1 MKRYNIILKRLL
13 FAGIS
18 LLLLQNIALAGTTGK
33 IAGVIK
39 DADTGEAL
47 PGAVVYLEGQNYGA
61 TTDVDGYYFIL
72 NVPPGS
78 YTLVGEM
85 LGYAKVQ
92 IQDLRVRIDQ
102 TTRQDMK
109 LSSQAIEGQEVNVV
123 ADQPLIQK
131 DVTASVATIG
141 AEEIAALPV
150 DDFNELVNI
159 QAGVVDGHFRGGR
172 LGEVAYLV
180 DGIPVNDPYN
190 NSRGI
195 EIENSSIQQL
205 EVISGTFNAE
215 YGQALSAVVNLVTKE
230 GGKDYEL
237 NVNGFG
243 GFFLTDN
250 SEIFPNLDS
259 FDGITARSLEASI
272 SGPVPGFGGN
282 MRFFATGRTLRSDGY
297 INGIRTFNTS
307 DGYDPA
313 VGILFNTGDS
323 SFVPMN
329 NFEENT
335 FNGKLTYYITP
346 SLKVNF
352 GLLFADNFGR
362 GYDHSF
368 RFVPD
373 GIKDNFRDNLN
384 FNMVLN
390 HGFSKNGY
398 YTIRAARNMNQ
409 YVGYLYEDPFD
420 SRYVIP
426 EQGQANG
433 VNSFRTGGNQSD
445 RYDRTT
451 TTDVAK
457 IDLRTQLTKE
467 HFIGLGVEYKTHNI
481 EQFFTAFRSNNI
493 AGAEGIIYPEAFS
506 VGQEDYE
513 KKPTEISA
521 YLQDKIEFQDFIM
534 NIGLR
539 YDYFDPNT
547 LVPADLKDPN
557 LDFLGQ
563 DNLRD
568 IDPKQ
573 QISPRMSVAFP
584 ISADGVIHVAYGHF
598 FQIPNFEFLYGGISD
613 SAGVTRFII
622 DLGADLNG
630 PRGNPDLEPQRT
642 TTYEIGIKQGLNDLI
657 AVELTGYYRDIRN
670 LVDTEIIETYNGA
683 QYARFINRDYGNVR
697 GVILGLD
704 KRFANYWGG
713 RVEYTYQYAEGN
725 ASDPRSVFFDNQS
738 DPPRE
743 PEKQLTPLDWDQR
756 STLNFSLNAGKPGNW
771 TVGAIGRLGSG
782 TPYTADLTYI
792 AAQVNFRNNRKKPMT
807 YQLDLR
813 AEKQFNFAGTRITGY
828 VFAYNVLDALNENW
842 VYGSTGEADR
852 DLNAIRNQGEI
863 IGYNSI
869 QDFVLNPTA
878 YRPPREIRLG
888 FSFGL

>member
-1 MKRYNIILKRLL
+1 MKRDNSFLKRLTVL
-13 FAGIS
+13 FFCM
-18 LLLLQNIALAGTTGK
+18 LMLQGLVFAGTTGK
-33 IAGVIK
+33 IAGVVK
-39 DADTGEAL
+39 DAETGEVL
-47 PGAVVYLEGQNYGA
+47 TGAVVYLDGQNYGA

-78 YTLVGEM
+78 YTLVAEI
-85 LGYAKVQ
+85 LGYGKVQ
-92 IQDLRVRIDQ
+92 LQGLRVKIDQ
-102 TTRQDMK
+102 TTQQDFK
-109 LSSQAIEGQEVNVV
+109 LSSKAIEGQEVNVV

-150 DDFNELVNI
+150 DDFDQLVAI

-195 EIENSSIQQL
+195 EVENSSIQQL

-215 YGQALSAVVNLVTKE
+215 YGQALSAIVNLVTRE
-230 GGKDYEL
+230 GGTDYEL
-237 NVNGFG
+237 NVSSFAGT
-243 GFFLTDN
+243 FLTSN
-250 SEIFPNLDS
+250 SDIFPNLDKV
-259 FDGITARSLEASI
+259 DGAGVRSVDASI
-272 SGPVPGFGGN
+272 SGPIPMFGDK
-282 MRFFATGRTLRSDGY
+282 MRFFATGRYVKNDGY
-297 INGIRTFNTS
+297 LYGIRTFNTT

-313 VGILFNTGDS
+313 IGILFNTGDS
-323 SFVPMN
+323 SFVSMN
-329 NFEENT
+329 NFEERS
-335 FNGKLTYYITP
+335 FHSKLTYYITP
-346 SLKVNF
+346 SLKLNMGV
-352 GLLFADNFGR
+352 LWSDNFNR
-362 GYDHSF
+362 YYDHSY

-373 GIKDNFRDNLN
+373 GIKDNFRDNAN
-384 FNMVLN
+384 FNLVLN
-390 HGFSKNGY
+390 HGFSTSGF
-398 YTIRAARNMNQ
+398 YTFRAARNISNYQ
-409 YVGYLYEDPFD
+409 GYLYEDPLD
-420 SRYVIP
+420 PRYVIP

-433 VNSFRTGGNQSD
+433 VNSFRTGGNQND

-457 IDLRTQLTKE
+457 LDLRTQFTKE
-467 HFIGLGVEYKTHNI
+467 HFIGMGVEFKQHEI
-481 EQFFTAFRSNNI
+481 DQFYTAFNSNNI
-493 AGAEGIIYPEAFS
+493 AGGEGIIYPAEYSIGWENF
-506 VGQEDYE
+506 V
-513 KKPTEISA
+513 KKPIEISA
-521 YLQDKIEFQDFIM
+521 YLQDKIEYQDFIM

-547 LVPADLKDPN
+547 NVPADLKDPN

-563 DNLRD
+563 NNLRK

-642 TTYEIGIKQGLNDLI
+642 TTYEIGIKQGLNDII

-704 KRFANYWGG
+704 KRFTNYWGG
-713 RVEYTYQYAEGN
+713 RIEYTYQYAEGN

-756 STLNFSLNAGKPGNW
+756 STLNFSLNAGKPGNF
-771 TVGAIGRLGSG
+771 TVGAIGRMGSG

-792 AAQVNFRNNRKKPMT
+792 AAQVNFRNNRKKPLT

-813 AEKQFNFAGTRITGY
+813 AEKQFNIANTRVT
-828 VFAYNVLDALNENW
+828 AYCLAFNVLDALNENW

-869 QDFVLNPTA
+869 EDFVLNPTA
-878 YRPPREIRLG
+878 YRSPREIRLG